1 MGTLQFVIGKASR
14 QHEAALVE
22 DLIIRLQDPKQVK
35 DRFFFLV
42 PNHIKFET
50 EVRILAT
57 LQSRLGY
64 REQYAQSRVQI
75 LSFSR
80 LAWYLLK
87 NDPAYQSPRLSKMG
101 PVMLVAQIIQQ
112 LKQTNPQQ
120 LGIFQGESDR
130 PGFVQTVTEQI
141 IAFQT
146 ANLTPDDLIDQPDS
160 VVAQALQSQHQS
172 PSQAIWL
179 EKLRI
184 ISQIYE
190 RYLTLSADRLS
201 NVDIEDLLV
210 QKLNDPQ
217 TSHDHFYL
225 DRYTGQ
231 FSAKEQAMVEAMIQN
246 GASTMMSLV
255 ADRAYAPHELP
266 DEHNLYYQSAAQYQR
281 LITFVDQQTKV
292 DLLPPIMASQLPLRV
307 GRDLLAVEAWME
319 AQAQFQTPEAK
330 VDFQGQVSFLV
341 TPTRLAE
348 VDQIAAKIRH
358 LVATKGYRYRD
369 FLILTRHLASYENI
383 IEPIFKRHQIPLF
396 IDHQRSMANS
406 PLVTMIEA
414 LFKIKQNYY
423 QTADVMQ
430 LLKTELLTPQDVEHA
445 SFMEAVYQTENWC
458 LKYGQGSRA
467 WIGKAWQPIA
477 NESADLMNTINQ
489 VRQYI
494 SREIAPF
501 LDQLDQITTGRELAT
516 VLYQFLVHQG
526 VDQALLKWSQAA
538 LDDGDLTLMEQ
549 PQQVWQTFCNLLDE
563 YVDLVGELT
572 NEPKE
577 LLEEFI
583 AMIEAAFG
591 AAEYSQIPST
601 LDQVM
606 VSETGMTQTNQR
618 SVVIMMGSTDDVM
631 PEIKTTTG
639 LLSDPD
645 LDLLRQGLKADQFL
659 PLSDV
664 ARSDHEPFIN
674 YLGMLSGTKRLIMT
688 AAQLSSDESELT
700 LSPYLIGL
708 AKHLGQWDSDHQMV
722 LGTQPAQIK
731 PQAEFEQILPVIST
745 PNVSMAYLLVTRRL
759 QADDQTWLS
768 DGWQSLAIE
777 LNQVM
782 PSRYQYLMASLDYHN
797 QTTNLPASLAVKLYG
812 QPLDD
817 DPRGQLMGSVSQL
830 QTFYQN
836 PYEYFLKYGLR
847 LQPRDELEIS
857 IDKSGTFFHDVM
869 DQFMRLVKQ
878 QPVDLADLVDDEA
891 LLKVLTDQAI
901 QAAKVKQTSVME
913 LANNDQVAAYQV
925 YSMEKVARTMT
936 RILSLQAQ
944 HSDAR
949 AVAMEQPFGPRVTR
963 PGDDNQVVLKPLQ
976 QQLSNGKVVTLRG
989 RIDRIDQVVTDQGMD
1004 YVIVDYKSSERKFDL
1019 IDAYVG
1025 TDLQMLAY
1033 LDVVQQNL
1041 PNGRVAGA
1049 IYLHLSD
1056 PQYKEK
1062 DLKKNLITVSLENH
1076 TYKGILL
1083 NQESFL
1089 MPLDDG
1095 LTNKSPKGLVIDVNK
1110 LGKSKPRLNRSD
1122 QNNFQAKAG
1131 TSLVSPDQLGWLIK
1145 RNRWLIHQ
1153 AASEILAGNV
1163 SLLPVRRGAH
1173 SGLEYSDYLDIY
1185 QFDQMLD
1192 RYREIAI
1199 DEDDLIKKMQAELE
1213 GEHEWF

>member
-22 DLIIRLQDPKQVK
+22 DLIQRLQDPKQSK

-130 PGFVQTVTEQI
+130 PGFVQAVTEQI

-172 PSQAIWL
+172 PSQEIWL

-210 QKLNDPQ
+210 QKLHDPQ
-217 TSHDHFYL
+217 VSHDHFYL

-231 FSAKEQAMVEAMIQN
+231 FSAKEQAIVEVMIQN

-292 DLLPPIMASQLPLRV
+292 DLLPPIMGAQLPLRV
-307 GRDLLAVEAWME
+307 GNDLLAVETWME
-319 AQAQFQTPEAK
+319 AQAQFQTPEVK

-348 VDQIAAKIRH
+348 VDQIAAKIRQ

-445 SFMEAVYQTENWC
+445 TFMEAVYQTENWC
-458 LKYGQGSRA
+458 LKYGQGGKA
-467 WIGKAWQPIA
+467 WLRKAWQPIA
-477 NESADLMNTINQ
+477 NESADLMITINQ

-516 VLYQFLVHQG
+516 ALYQFLVQQG

-538 LDDGDLTLMEQ
+538 LEAGDLTLMEQ

-606 VSETGMTQTNQR
+606 ISETGMAQTNQR

-631 PEIKTTTG
+631 PEIKMTTG

-664 ARSDHEPFIN
+664 ARSNHEPFIN
-674 YLGMLSGTKRLIMT
+674 YLGMLSGTQRLIMT

-708 AKHLGQWDSDHQMV
+708 AQHLGQWDSNHQMV

-745 PNVSMAYLLVTRRL
+745 PAVSMAYLLATRRL

-768 DGWQSLAIE
+768 DGWQSLAVE
-777 LNQVM
+777 LNQLM
-782 PSRYQYLMASLDYHN
+782 PGRYQHLMASLDYHN
-797 QTTNLPASLAVKLYG
+797 QTTNLPAPLAVKLYG
-812 QPLDD
+812 QPLGDD
-817 DPRGQLMGSVSQL
+817 SHGQLMGSVSQL

-878 QPVDLADLVDDEA
+878 QSVDLADLVDDEA
-891 LLKVLTDQAI
+891 LLKTLTDQAI
-901 QAAKVKQTSVME
+901 QVAKTKQASVME
-913 LANNDQVAAYQV
+913 LAKNDQVAAYQV

-963 PGDDNQVVLKPLQ
+963 PGDDNQVVLTPLQ
-976 QQLSNGKVVTLRG
+976 QQLPNGKVVTLRG
-989 RIDRIDQVVTDQGMD
+989 RIDRIDQVVTDQGTD

-1025 TDLQMLAY
+1025 NDLQMLAY

-1041 PNGRVAGA
+1041 SNGRAAGA

-1056 PQYKEK
+1056 PQYKET
-1062 DLKKNLITVSLENH
+1062 DLKKNLTTVSLENH
-1076 TYKGILL
+1076 IYKGILL
-1083 NQESFL
+1083 NQEAFL
-1089 MPLDDG
+1089 TSLDDG
-1095 LTNKSPKGLVIDVNK
+1095 LTSKSPKGLVIDVNK
-1110 LGKSKPRLNRSD
+1110 LGKPKPGLNRSE

-1131 TSLVSPDQLGWLIK
+1131 TSLVSFDQLEWLIK

-1163 SLLPVRRGAH
+1163 ALLPVRRGAH

-1192 RYREIAI
+1192 RYREITI
-1199 DEDDLIKKMQAELE
+1199 DEDELIKKMQAELE
-1213 GEHEWF
+1213 GDHE